1 MVVRCALP
9 HEAEKLWEIRNS
21 AIRHGCKTSYDE
33 KTIMAWTQDEMPES
47 FRKTI
52 SDNPFFVID
61 GAKDGKPV
69 ATGFLDL
76 ENQSVEAIFTLPEFT
91 GQGMAKAILEAIKAE
106 AKRRG
111 MKTLVLSSTP
121 NAFEFYK
128 KNGFTL
134 IKESFHY
141 SRRANLEL
149 RCMDMS
155 CDL

>member
-1 MVVRCALP
+1 MVVRFALT
-9 HEAEKLWEIRNS
+9 HEAEKLWEIRNR

-33 KTIMAWTQDEMPES
+33 KTIMVWTQNEMPES

-61 GAKDGKPV
+61 SPAGDNPV

-76 ENQSVEAIFTLPEFT
+76 ESQSVEAIFTLPEFM
-91 GQGMAKAILEAIKAE
+91 GQGMAKIILEAIKTE
-106 AKRRG
+106 AKRRRI
-111 MKTLVLSSTP
+111 KTLVLSSTP

-134 IKESFHY
+134 IKENFHY
-141 SRRANLEL
+141 SRMANVEL